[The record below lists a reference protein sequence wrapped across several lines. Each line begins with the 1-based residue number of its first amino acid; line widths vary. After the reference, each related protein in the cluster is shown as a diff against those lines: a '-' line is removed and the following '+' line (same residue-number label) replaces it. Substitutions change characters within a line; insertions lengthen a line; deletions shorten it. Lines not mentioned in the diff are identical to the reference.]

1 MGPYWACGEA
11 GDAPVGF
18 KRPHRDAE
26 GPRTRC
32 PSVAASQ
39 EVVVNKI
46 VIHTRGGGVVRGSTG
61 DFRPNREKFH
71 VTLENGEVA
80 AMSVENLKAVFFVK
94 DLAGDS
100 SRDDAYTD
108 EIPGGGRKVQV
119 TFQDGEVI
127 TGFTTAY
134 SAERLGW
141 FLVPAD
147 EGSNNLR
154 IFVVNAA
161 AADVEFIS

>member
-1 MGPYWACGEA
+1 M
-11 GDAPVGF
+11 
-18 KRPHRDAE
+18 
-26 GPRTRC
+26 
-32 PSVAASQ
+32 
-39 EVVVNKI
+39 NKI
-46 VIHTRGGGVVRGSTG
+46 VIHTKQGGVVKGHTG

-94 DLAGDS
+94 DLMGDS
-100 SRDDAYTD
+100 ERDDSYED
-108 EIPGGGRKVQV
+108 EVPGGGRKVQV
-119 TFQDGEVI
+119 AFEDGETI

-134 SAERLGW
+134 SAQRQGW

-154 IFVVNAA
+154 VFVVNSAT
-161 AADVEFIS
+161 ADVEFIS